1 VTIAGLPATVAYSGL
16 APGVVG
22 VYQVTVQVPVGLS
35 TGNQPVQI
43 TIQSVASNIA
53 TIAVAQ

>member
-1 VTIAGLPATVAYSGL
+1 VTIAGLSATMAYSGL